1 MRFKNLLTI
10 LLLFVATLLWAEP
23 ITQSTARKKAVIFA
37 SKHGKTIAED
47 VKNLFKVRGKTKAQA
62 MPYYVFNTN
71 DDNGFVIVSGDDRTA
86 EILAYSDK
94 GRFNADEIPDNMRA
108 WLRYYAHVIG
118 TLESTSSV
126 KASSTTLYDNGL
138 REANSAISP
147 LLSCTWNQGSPYYDR
162 CPLVEGRRCYTGC
175 VCTAAVQV
183 MYYHQWPKSATT
195 NISEHSFTYNNRRYT
210 ENELT
215 PVVFDWK
222 SMNDSY
228 RDGQSDHS
236 ATAVAVLMQYVGQA
250 IKSGYGPDGT
260 GSSFT
265 EVENALKNNFGYDG
279 NIQHLFRNNY
289 SNEAWE
295 SLIYRELAER
305 RPVLYAGTSSGG
317 AHAFVCDGY
326 DGNGLFHINW
336 GWGGMCNGYFKLSV
350 LNPNDNSGMGASS
363 SKDGY
368 SMNQDVLIGIQP
380 PSKHADNP
388 VATFYSDIDYNGK
401 AVDLPEGEFLLSSLQ
416 SYGITNDDISSLK
429 VKSGFKVV
437 VYENDGFGG
446 KSKSYTASTANMGS
460 EWNKQVSSIKIEPN
474 GKSGLSGNF
483 KIMNRNSGKYL
494 DLDNNKTDNN
504 TAIVQFDDE
513 GVDASQ
519 TWTFT
524 EVMKGKGVYSICS
537 YGNKNRGMD
546 VVDFSKENGA
556 QVQLYDYLGNNHQQ
570 FILYDCGEGYYQL
583 VARNSGKVVEIPQS
597 SKGNG
602 EWIKIY
608 DNNGTHTQ
616 QWAVVENRYD
626 EASAVTLYTD
636 KDYKGKA
643 VTLSEGEYNL
653 SRMGLYNLKDN
664 DMSSL
669 KVTPGF
675 KVTIYEGDNFNGKS
689 KSYIASES
697 FVGAEWNDKM
707 SSLTVEAYHE
717 LQVTYQIGDAQAITS
732 EVGTEGSLAT
742 LLGDN
747 AMKVTQ
753 LSVNGYL
760 KREDIILLQQM
771 AGNTEGK
778 GSLKSLDLS
787 KATFT
792 ETGKVVPHEI
802 FLNCKNLQKVD
813 LSGMTEIEFRAFK
826 NCALTEISIPAS
838 VTKIEESAFAGN
850 SAVTKVIV
858 HSGSQIDARSYDGEN
873 NIFSGMDPNKVQVV
887 FEGAA
892 EYNYKNYRN
901 DIQVGN
907 NGYKNAF
914 MDLLTKTLDEN
925 DDDYT
930 VVAQRHADVRLKRTF
945 KPGWNTLVLPFGA
958 RYLEGDSEAHD
969 CSRIFQKALNAS
981 NTEGFMIAAYRGL
994 AKNEAQP
1001 DNSTFYFL
1009 KYANY
1014 DKDPL
1019 DEFEP
1024 LLIRMTQKDIDNAK
1038 GVYTFKNVELNYDG
1052 DFDDGKG
1059 GKYYKEYT
1067 AKEAKERMG
1076 TRHTGEYFDGSYDT
1090 NANDKFTKCSY
1101 DDFYFTGTLY
1111 KQDTDKTPAFIAPG
1125 DYIIQNNTFVKCLSG
1140 KKYGL
1145 KGFRGYF
1152 KQKPSGSSAKGNIGI
1167 CLVDRNGV
1175 VSSIHQVD
1183 GASLMSASVAPVAV
1197 YNLSGQQVGNSLSTL
1212 AKGVYIV
1219 KGKKFVKK

>member
-1 MRFKNLLTI
+1 MNRRIYK
-10 LLLFVATLLWAEP
+10 LLLFCMVSMLSVFVHAAELDDC
-23 ITQSTARKKAVIFA
+23 
-37 SKHGKTIAED
+37 IAILYAD
-47 VKNLFKVRGKTKAQA
+47 KNYG
-62 MPYYVFNTN
+62 
-71 DDNGFVIVSGDDRTA
+71 G
-86 EILAYSDK
+86 
-94 GRFNADEIPDNMRA
+94 
-108 WLRYYAHVIG
+108 
-118 TLESTSSV
+118 SS
-126 KASSTTLYDNGL
+126 
-138 REANSAISP
+138 IS
-147 LLSCTWNQGSPYYDR
+147 LG
-162 CPLVEGRRCYTGC
+162 EGRYT
-175 VCTAAVQV
+175 Q
-183 MYYHQWPKSATT
+183 
-195 NISEHSFTYNNRRYT
+195 E
-210 ENELT
+210 
-215 PVVFDWK
+215 D
-222 SMNDSY
+222 
-228 RDGQSDHS
+228 
-236 ATAVAVLMQYVGQA
+236 
-250 IKSGYGPDGT
+250 
-260 GSSFT
+260 
-265 EVENALKNNFGYDG
+265 
-279 NIQHLFRNNY
+279 
-289 SNEAWE
+289 
-295 SLIYRELAER
+295 LA
-305 RPVLYAGTSSGG
+305 
-317 AHAFVCDGY
+317 
-326 DGNGLFHINW
+326 
-336 GWGGMCNGYFKLSV
+336 
-350 LNPNDNSGMGASS
+350 
-363 SKDGY
+363 KDF
-368 SMNQDVLIGIQP
+368 NV
-380 PSKHADNP
+380 K
-388 VATFYSDIDYNGK
+388 
-401 AVDLPEGEFLLSSLQ
+401 E
-416 SYGITNDDISSLK
+416 ISSLK
-429 VKSGFKVV
+429 VTKGFKITL
-437 VYENDGFGG
+437 YENADCTGN
-446 KSKSYTASTANMGS
+446 SKSWTTDASFVGGD
-460 EWNKQVSSIKIEPN
+460 WNDKACSVRIEPN

-556 QVQLYDYLGNNHQQ
+556 QVQLYDYLGNPHQQ

-636 KDYKGKA
+636 KGYKGKA

-732 EVGTEGSLAT
+732 GVSTEGSLAT
-742 LLGDN
+742 LLGDK
-747 AMKVTQ
+747 AMNVTQ
-753 LSVNGYL
+753 LSVKGYL
-760 KREDIILLQQM
+760 NDADIITLQKM
-771 AGNTEGK
+771 AGGTTEK
-778 GSLKSLDLS
+778 GSLKSLNLS
-787 KATFT
+787 EATFT
-792 ETGKVVPHEI
+792 KTGKKVPDNI
-802 FLNCKNLQKVD
+802 FQGCGNLQQVD
-813 LSGMTEIEFRAFK
+813 LSNMTEIGQWAFK
-826 NCALTEISIPAS
+826 NCALTEISIPAT
-838 VTKIEESAFAGN
+838 VTKIGVGAFSGN

-858 HSGSQIDARSYDGEN
+858 HSGTKIEARSYPGDNG
-873 NIFSGMDPNKVQVV
+873 IFSGMEPNNVQVV
-887 FEGAA
+887 FEGEA
-892 EYNYKNYRN
+892 EAHYKVYREN
-901 DIQVGN
+901 VKV
-907 NGYKNAF
+907 NGVDYKNAF
-914 MDLLTKTLDEN
+914 MYLLTKTLDEN
-925 DDDYT
+925 DEDYT
-930 VVAQRHADVRLKRTF
+930 VVAQRHADVRLYRTF
-945 KPGWNTLVLPFGA
+945 KPGWNTLVLPFGG
-958 RYLEGDSEAHD
+958 RDGGERVDGDGN

-981 NTEGFMIAAYRGL
+981 GDNYFMIAAYRGL

-1009 KYANY
+1009 KYASY
-1014 DKDPL
+1014 DTDPL

-1024 LLIRMTQKDIDNAK
+1024 LLIRMTQKDIDDAN
-1038 GVYTFKNVELNYDG
+1038 GVYTFKDVELNYDG
-1052 DFDDGKG
+1052 DFDDGNG

-1076 TRHTGEYFDGSYDT
+1076 TRHTGEYFDGSYNQD
-1090 NANDKFTKCSY
+1090 ANDKFKKCTY

-1111 KQDTDKTPAFIAPG
+1111 QQQCTAENSAFIAPG
-1125 DYIIQNNTFVKCLSG
+1125 DYIIQNNTFVKCLPG

-1152 KQKPSGSSAKGNIGI
+1152 KQKPSSSSSAKGNIGI

-1183 GASLMSASVAPVAV
+1183 GASLTSASVAPVAV

>member
-1 MRFKNLLTI
+1 MRFKSLLTI

-108 WLRYYAHVIG
+108 WLRYYANVIG
-118 TLESTSSV
+118 SLKPTSSV

-265 EVENALKNNFGYDG
+265 EVEHALKNNFGYDG

-380 PSKHADNP
+380 PSAHTDNP
-388 VATFYSDIDYNGK
+388 VATFYSDIDYKGK

-446 KSKSYTASTANMGS
+446 KNKSYTASTANMGS

-524 EVMKGKGVYSICS
+524 EVMNGKGVYSICS

-546 VVDFSKENGA
+546 VVDFSKDNGA
-556 QVQLYDYLGNNHQQ
+556 QVQLYDYLGNPHQQ

-602 EWIKIY
+602 EWIKIF

-636 KDYKGKA
+636 EGYKGKA

-653 SRMGLYNLKDN
+653 SRMGLYNQKDN

-675 KVTIYEGDNFNGKS
+675 KVTIYEDDNFNGKS
-689 KSYIASES
+689 KSYTASES
-697 FVGAEWNDKM
+697 FVGEEWNDKM
-707 SSLTVEAYHE
+707 SSLKVEAYGKSGLSGDYK
-717 LQVTYQIGDAQAITS
+717 LQNRNSGKFLDLDNNNTDNNTAIVQYDDEYMDATQIWTLTEIGGEKGVYSICTSANKRQGMDVADWSKNDGAQVQLYEYNGHRNQQFIVVEKGDGYYQFVSRLSGKVIEIPNSSKDNGEWIKLYDNN
-732 EVGTEGSLAT
+732 GT
-742 LLGDN
+742 N
-747 AMKVTQ
+747 TQ
-753 LSVNGYL
+753 QWKFVSPSVYSG
-760 KREDIILLQQM
+760 IV
-771 AGNTEGK
+771 NTE
-778 GSLKSLDLS
+778 S
-787 KATFT
+787 
-792 ETGKVVPHEI
+792 
-802 FLNCKNLQKVD
+802 
-813 LSGMTEIEFRAFK
+813 LSGMNLRKEGNTIIVTGAKGKE
-826 NCALTEISIPAS
+826 LTIYD
-838 VTKIEESAFAGN
+838 V
-850 SAVTKVIV
+850 
-858 HSGSQIDARSYDGEN
+858 SGR
-873 NIFSGMDPNKVQVV
+873 
-887 FEGAA
+887 
-892 EYNYKNYRN
+892 
-901 DIQVGN
+901 
-907 NGYKNAF
+907 
-914 MDLLTKTLDEN
+914 
-925 DDDYT
+925 
-930 VVAQRHADVRLKRTF
+930 
-945 KPGWNTLVLPFGA
+945 
-958 RYLEGDSEAHD
+958 
-969 CSRIFQKALNAS
+969 
-981 NTEGFMIAAYRGL
+981 
-994 AKNEAQP
+994 
-1001 DNSTFYFL
+1001 
-1009 KYANY
+1009 
-1014 DKDPL
+1014 
-1019 DEFEP
+1019 
-1024 LLIRMTQKDIDNAK
+1024 LIRRETIDSAK
-1038 GVYTFKNVELNYDG
+1038 YSMSLDKMKAGIYIMKIDSIAKKIRVEL
-1052 DFDDGKG
+1052 
-1059 GKYYKEYT
+1059 
-1067 AKEAKERMG
+1067 
-1076 TRHTGEYFDGSYDT
+1076 
-1090 NANDKFTKCSY
+1090 
-1101 DDFYFTGTLY
+1101 
-1111 KQDTDKTPAFIAPG
+1111 
-1125 DYIIQNNTFVKCLSG
+1125 
-1140 KKYGL
+1140 
-1145 KGFRGYF
+1145 
-1152 KQKPSGSSAKGNIGI
+1152 
-1167 CLVDRNGV
+1167 
-1175 VSSIHQVD
+1175 
-1183 GASLMSASVAPVAV
+1183 
-1197 YNLSGQQVGNSLSTL
+1197 
-1212 AKGVYIV
+1212 
-1219 KGKKFVKK
+1219 